1 MNLSD
6 LTTTGGIRPWEEIF
20 EMEKKFPYRSFPK

>member
-6 LTTTGGIRPWEEIF
+6 LTTTGGIRTWGEIL
-20 EMEKKFPYRSFPK
+20 EMEKKFPYRRSVP

>member
-6 LTTTGGIRPWEEIF
+6 LTTTGGIRPCAEVF
-20 EMEKKFPYRSFPK
+20 EMEGKFPYRRLP

>member
-6 LTTTGGIRPWEEIF
+6 LTTTGGIRPGAEVL
-20 EMEKKFPYRSFPK
+20 EMKGKFPYRRLP